1 MLPSNQQVAQAMIGS
16 LEEIRR
22 ESLPKGSRILD
33 FGCGSGDL
41 VQELNR
47 CGFDSRG
54 VDIKPFWADDDLQG
68 RLQVVE
74 QPYRI
79 PHADLTFDA
88 VLSTSV
94 FEHVLDYR
102 RAFLEIHR
110 VLKPGGASLH
120 LFPGP
125 WALPVEPHMF
135 VPLASVI
142 QTRWWL
148 GLWARLGVRN
158 GFQKGLGWREVTER
172 NFEYCKTGVNY
183 LPRRKVKHLVT
194 DIFGNFYY
202 AKKEYINNFHG
213 GAARLARRT
222 KLPFTGEMIFAWRD
236 QLVYAVKQS
245 S

>member
-47 CGFDSRG
+47 RGFDSLG
-54 VDIKPFWADDDLQG
+54 VDIKKFWADNDLHG

-120 LFPGP
+120 LFPGRGRCP
-125 WALPVEPHMF
+125 
-135 VPLASVI
+135 SSR
-142 QTRWWL
+142 TCSCRWH
-148 GLWARLGVRN
+148 
-158 GFQKGLGWREVTER
+158 
-172 NFEYCKTGVNY
+172 
-183 LPRRKVKHLVT
+183 P
-194 DIFGNFYY
+194 
-202 AKKEYINNFHG
+202 
-213 GAARLARRT
+213 
-222 KLPFTGEMIFAWRD
+222 
-236 QLVYAVKQS
+236 
-245 S
+245 